1 MLVRKIKNVEHRVYD
16 DKKEFR
22 QYCPDDKLTRN
33 WRDGTEGS
41 WVTTDDGKV
50 CQVLKRGELR
60 NSQSTGVCNY
70 YIRTAIGSFVCR
82 DGMKMEGELRK
93 NMYSFGSDETSLY
106 QQKIHRK
113 KPTRREFLFAKY
125 VAQGD
130 GISEAFIKAYP
141 TNNEKYADYQGKILL
156 STERVKNLIREEVD
170 KVLHEAEITPLYL
183 LEKMKSVIDNR
194 SAQDKDKIQAIKT
207 LMQISGMME
216 TDKRTESVT
225 LFQGFTKEQLDAIQ
239 GGNSKKLIEASREV
253 EI

>member
-1 MLVRKIKNVEHRVYD
+1 MLVRKIKNVEHKVYSNEE
-16 DKKEFR
+16 EFR
-22 QYCPDDKLTRN
+22 QYCPSENLTRN

-41 WVTTDDGKV
+41 WVMADDSQI
-50 CQVLKRGELR
+50 CQVLRRGELK

-70 YIRTAIGSFVCR
+70 YVRTAIGTFLCKDNIEMS
-82 DGMKMEGELRK
+82 GELRK
-93 NMYSFGSDETSLY
+93 NMYSFGSDDTSLY

-130 GISEAFIKAYP
+130 GIAEAFMKAYP

-156 STERVKNLIREEVD
+156 STERIKGLIREEVD

-183 LEKMKSVIDNR
+183 LERMKEVVDNEG
-194 SAQDKDKIQAIKT
+194 SQDKDKIQAIKT

-216 TDKRTESVT
+216 TEKRTESLT
-225 LFQGFTKEQLDAIQ
+225 LFQGFTKDQLNAIQ
-239 GGNSKKLIEASREV
+239 GGDSKKLIEASREV
-253 EI
+253 EK